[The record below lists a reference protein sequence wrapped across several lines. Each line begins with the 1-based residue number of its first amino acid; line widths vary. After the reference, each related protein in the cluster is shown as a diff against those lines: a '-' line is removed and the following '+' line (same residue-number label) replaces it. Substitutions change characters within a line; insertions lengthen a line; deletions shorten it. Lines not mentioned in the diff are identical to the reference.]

1 MAAPSQSTTAPEFTN
16 TPVTA
21 LGPATVEP
29 PEKASMAHVIHDEL
43 LAGAIKDCEAIVD
56 DEQAG
61 RSDSWPSTAAI
72 AYWNNAQTLRRFLA
86 TPHLPDG
93 PRAT

>member
-1 MAAPSQSTTAPEFTN
+1 MATPTRSTTAPEFTHA
-16 TPVTA
+16 A
-21 LGPATVEP
+21 LVAPGPAMVEH
-29 PEKASMAHVIHDEL
+29 PEKASMLHVIDEEL
-43 LAGAIKDCEAIVD
+43 LAEAIKDCEAIVD

-86 TPHLPDG
+86 TPHLLDD

>member
-1 MAAPSQSTTAPEFTN
+1 
-16 TPVTA
+16 
-21 LGPATVEP
+21 
-29 PEKASMAHVIHDEL
+29 MAHVIDEEL

-93 PRAT
+93 SGATWMQTEAC

>member
-1 MAAPSQSTTAPEFTN
+1 MP
-16 TPVTA
+16 
-21 LGPATVEP
+21 
-29 PEKASMAHVIHDEL
+29 HVIDDEL
-43 LAGAIKDCEAIVD
+43 LAGAIKDCETIID

-72 AYWNNAQTLRRFLA
+72 AYWNNAQTLRRFLI
-86 TPHLPDG
+86 TPHLPEG